1 MHNMI
6 LVVIDVQ
13 NGFIKSQEQADK
25 AADITELIKL
35 ELFDNVVATRFINY
49 TDSMYEKY
57 FNWHSLKTA
66 EEVDLYPLL
75 KNIVDVM
82 FDKAT
87 YNCINGNFINLLK
100 QLNKGYIPEKVYL
113 CGLDTD
119 ACVLATA
126 IGLFEH
132 GIAPIVLKDY
142 CFSTGGKQ
150 YHKAGLKCLER
161 IIGKDQIL

>member
-1 MHNMI
+1 MDNMI
-6 LVVIDVQ
+6 LLVVDVQ

-25 AADITELIKL
+25 VADIAELIKL
-35 ELFDNVVATRFINY
+35 KLFDNVVATRFMNY
-49 TDSMYEKY
+49 TGSMYEKC
-57 FNWHSLKTA
+57 FNWHNLN
-66 EEVDLYPLL
+66 EEVDLYPPL

-82 FDKAT
+82 LDKTT
-87 YNCINGNFINLLK
+87 YNCVNGNFINLLK
-100 QLNKGYIPEKVYL
+100 QLNKGHIPEKVYL

-132 GIAPIVLKDY
+132 NIMPIVLKDY

-161 IIGKDQIL
+161 IIGEDQVL